1 MKRLLI
7 ALISLCTIVSAY
19 ADGDILEIWN
29 KAQLVA
35 FRNDVNGGNTY
46 LGKTVKLMADIT
58 IVSTLD
64 DTWVPIGMSENRWD
78 NELLTLVKDDTRVF
92 KGTFDGQGNT
102 ITITVYSESPVLGLF
117 GYLYGT
123 VQHLKVE
130 GNITNTSTS
139 TSSTAGIAA
148 YNRGTISEC
157 ANLAHI
163 IGTTAGGIAGEN
175 HGKITNCYNLG
186 NILAAYG
193 LSEGNYH
200 LGGIAGIFKGTEISN
215 VYASCEIDDVNGPGG
230 IVPNIQSETLSNAYY
245 YVQVHGYSGDYP
257 IGNVGSSP
265 TISPESLEGTVLD
278 GRLNTEN
285 DYSIWTFTKGELPE
299 LTCFKNKIVRLS
311 DNYDNSD
318 ILTSYNNQ
326 TCTVELSGRTLYKD
340 GKWNTLCLPFDVDDI
355 SSSPL
360 AGATIKEMDG
370 TKTNLDSNGKLTLKF
385 NTATS
390 IEAGKPYII
399 MWEPGTDLDNVQ
411 FSGVTIDNTGPTA
424 VSFSNAFGS
433 NGEFVGNYSQFSI
446 TNSNKD
452 QIVLLSGDNTLGY
465 SQSTRKLHTC
475 RAHFMI
481 PTSAGIRAMTD
492 FDIDFEGEATGITN
506 TDLTD
511 GTDDAWYTLTGMK
524 LDGKPTQRGVYL
536 HNGRKEAV
544 R

>member
-1 MKRLLI
+1 
-7 ALISLCTIVSAY
+7 
-19 ADGDILEIWN
+19 
-29 KAQLVA
+29 
-35 FRNDVNGGNTY
+35 
-46 LGKTVKLMADIT
+46 
-58 IVSTLD
+58 
-64 DTWVPIGMSENRWD
+64 
-78 NELLTLVKDDTRVF
+78 
-92 KGTFDGQGNT
+92 
-102 ITITVYSESPVLGLF
+102 
-117 GYLYGT
+117 
-123 VQHLKVE
+123 
-130 GNITNTSTS
+130 
-139 TSSTAGIAA
+139 
-148 YNRGTISEC
+148 
-157 ANLAHI
+157 
-163 IGTTAGGIAGEN
+163 
-175 HGKITNCYNLG
+175 
-186 NILAAYG
+186 
-193 LSEGNYH
+193 
-200 LGGIAGIFKGTEISN
+200 
-215 VYASCEIDDVNGPGG
+215 
-230 IVPNIQSETLSNAYY
+230 
-245 YVQVHGYSGDYP
+245 
-257 IGNVGSSP
+257 
-265 TISPESLEGTVLD
+265 
-278 GRLNTEN
+278 
-285 DYSIWTFTKGELPE
+285 
-299 LTCFKNKIVRLS
+299 
-311 DNYDNSD
+311 
-318 ILTSYNNQ
+318 
-326 TCTVELSGRTLYKD
+326 
-340 GKWNTLCLPFDVDDI
+340 LPFDVDVI

>member
-46 LGKTVKLMADIT
+46 LEKTVKLMADIT
-58 IVSTLD
+58 IASED
-64 DTWVPIGMSENRWD
+64 EWIPIGRSELRWD
-78 NELLTLVKDDTRVF
+78 DEHSEYVKDDTRVF

-102 ITITVYSESPVLGLF
+102 ITYTVSKSSTVLGLF

-230 IVPNIQSETLSNAYY
+230 IVPNIQSETLYNAYY

-257 IGNVGSSP
+257 IGNVGTPITSF
-265 TISPESLEGTVLD
+265 EGTALN
-278 GRLNTEN
+278 GKLNTAN
-285 DYSIWTFTKGELPE
+285 DYSIWTFTAGKLPE

-492 FDIDFEGEATGITN
+492 FDIDFDNEEVTAIAN
-506 TDLTD
+506 LKSQISSLKPES
-511 GTDDAWYTLTGMK
+511 WFTLTGMK